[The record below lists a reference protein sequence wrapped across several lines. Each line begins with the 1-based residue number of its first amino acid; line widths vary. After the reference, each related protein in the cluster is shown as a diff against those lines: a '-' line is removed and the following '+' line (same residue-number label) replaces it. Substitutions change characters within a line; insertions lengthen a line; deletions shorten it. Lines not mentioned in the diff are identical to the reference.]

1 MSEQHGF
8 DMYEANS
15 AIIKV
20 IGVGGG
26 GCNAVDRMVSECV
39 VGIDFI
45 SINTDSQALARS
57 KERSRDS
64 VTTIQIGEKATRGLG
79 CGADPSIGEK
89 SAEESREEIAK
100 AIGNCDLLF
109 ITAGMGGGTGT
120 GAAPVVAQIAQEMGI
135 LTVAVVTRPFG
146 FEGVKRAQNAERG
159 IRELEKYVD
168 SLVVVA
174 NDKLLEA
181 VEDTTTIEESFL
193 LADKILRSGV
203 AGISDLIAI
212 PGLINLDLAD
222 VRRIL
227 TKAGVCHMGTGKG
240 SGEDR
245 AVQAVKSA
253 INSPLLDTTIDGAK
267 GVIINFTGGKDM
279 SLREIDK
286 ASEIVREAASDEAD
300 IIVGAVV
307 DDTVQGEIFITI
319 IASGFDNSINA
330 SANHRANTTLLS
342 RSSSPITNNKPE
354 DNRNNVQ
361 QRNTY
366 SAPVN
371 TEPQAQPGFMFGDE
385 SVNRPNA
392 PRVPQ
397 YQNQQPQVQQQP
409 VNVQPQYQQ
418 QVNPYQQQVQ
428 QQQVQQPVVTSI
440 PQQQPVNPQPQNQ
453 MGGRPQVNVAPQ
465 TAPVDNQRKP
475 KTPWMPFYR
484 SNNNDGE

>member
-1 MSEQHGF
+1 MSEQYGF

-57 KERSRDS
+57 KEKSRDS
-64 VTTIQIGEKATRGLG
+64 ITTIQIGEKATRGLG
-79 CGADPSIGEK
+79 CGADPSVGEK

-146 FEGVKRAQNAERG
+146 FEGVRRAQNAERG

-286 ASEIVREAASDEAD
+286 ASEIVREAASEEAD

-319 IASGFDNSINA
+319 IASGFENTINA

-342 RSSSPITNNKPE
+342 RNSSPVNKA
-354 DNRNNVQ
+354 DDSRNNVQ

-366 SAPVN
+366 AAPVN
-371 TEPQAQPGFMFGDE
+371 TNENQAQPGFMFGDE
-385 SVNRPNA
+385 SVNKPNA

-397 YQNQQPQVQQQP
+397 YQNAQQRPQQP

-418 QVNPYQQQVQ
+418 PVQSYAAQQVNPQV
-428 QQQVQQPVVTSI
+428 VQQPVVTSI
-440 PQQQPVNPQPQNQ
+440 PQQQAAPQNQ

-465 TAPVDNQRKP
+465 TAPVENQHKP

-484 SNNNDGE
+484 SNNNDAE

>member
-1 MSEQHGF
+1 MSEQYGF

-57 KERSRDS
+57 KEKSRDS
-64 VTTIQIGEKATRGLG
+64 ITTIQIGEKATRGLG
-79 CGADPSIGEK
+79 CGADPSVGEK

-146 FEGVKRAQNAERG
+146 FEGVRRAQNAERG

-245 AVQAVKSA
+245 AIQAVKSA

-286 ASEIVREAASDEAD
+286 ASEIVREAASEEAD

-319 IASGFDNSINA
+319 IASGFENTINA

-342 RSSSPITNNKPE
+342 RNSSPV
-354 DNRNNVQ
+354 NRNDNANANTQ

-366 SAPVN
+366 AAPVN
-371 TEPQAQPGFMFGDE
+371 QTENQAQPGFMFGDE
-385 SVNRPNA
+385 SVNKPNA

-397 YQNQQPQVQQQP
+397 YQTQQRPQQP

-418 QVNPYQQQVQ
+418 PVQPYAPQQINPQA
-428 QQQVQQPVVTSI
+428 VQQPVVTSI
-440 PQQQPVNPQPQNQ
+440 PQQQAVAPAQQNQ

-465 TAPVDNQRKP
+465 TNPVENQHKP

-484 SNNNDGE
+484 SNNNNDAE

>member
-64 VTTIQIGEKATRGLG
+64 ITTIQIGEKATRGLG

-342 RSSSPITNNKPE
+342 RNSSPINKAE
-354 DNRNNVQ
+354 DNKNVAPV
-361 QRNTY
+361 RNTY
-366 SAPVN
+366 QAPVN
-371 TEPQAQPGFMFGDE
+371 NNNEVGAQPGFMFGDE

-397 YQNQQPQVQQQP
+397 YQNQQRPQQP
-409 VNVQPQYQQ
+409 VNVAPQYQQ
-418 QVNPYQQQVQ
+418 QVNPYGAPQQVNP
-428 QQQVQQPVVTSI
+428 QQVQQPVVTSI
-440 PQQQPVNPQPQNQ
+440 PQQQPAPQNQ

-465 TAPVDNQRKP
+465 TQPVENQHKP

-484 SNNNDGE
+484 SNNNDAE